1 MNIMETLRA
10 WKPSTSSN
18 GVVVQIKKHV
28 KSLWQLSN
36 KKEVI
41 YLEGI

>member
-1 MNIMETLRA
+1 MNIIETSRA

-36 KKEVI
+36 EKGVV
-41 YLEGI
+41 YLEDT